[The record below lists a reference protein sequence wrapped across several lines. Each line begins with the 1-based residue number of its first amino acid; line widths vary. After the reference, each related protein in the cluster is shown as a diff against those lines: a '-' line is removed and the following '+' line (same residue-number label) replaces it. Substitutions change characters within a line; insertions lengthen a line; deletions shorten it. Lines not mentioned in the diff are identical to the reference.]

1 MNKKMLVS
9 LVVGA
14 ATGVCFFTGG
24 NDAYA
29 SETDGVWTPRTVD
42 QIKADINQAQNN
54 KYIIVWGDTL
64 SGISEATNLTIQK
77 LADMNKIANVDLI
90 YAGNTLVFEGN
101 VVSVENDK
109 GETLVQS
116 VIQDTPA
123 DKIDPS
129 KPVGQPATNDNG
141 AGNTNGNEAGN
152 TSGNEAGNTGGNE
165 GGNTNGNEGGNTGGN
180 EGGNTNGNEGGNTG
194 GNEGGNTNGNEGG
207 NTGGNEGG
215 NTNGNEGG
223 NTGGNEGGNTG
234 GNEGGNTGGN
244 EGGNTG
250 GNEGGNTGGETQG
263 KFTVWYTS
271 SDDPSKNIE
280 LGTHVFETRAE
291 AQAWIEN
298 YSDELL
304 KEGISADNYGVSDW
318 NK

>member
-141 AGNTNGNEAGN
+141 AGNTNGNE
-152 TSGNEAGNTGGNE
+152 
-165 GGNTNGNEGGNTGGN
+165 GGNTGGN
-180 EGGNTNGNEGGNTG
+180 EGGNTAVMKV
-194 GNEGGNTNGNEGG
+194 
-207 NTGGNEGG
+207 
-215 NTNGNEGG
+215 
-223 NTGGNEGGNTG
+223 
-234 GNEGGNTGGN
+234 
-244 EGGNTG
+244 
-250 GNEGGNTGGETQG
+250 ETQAVT
-263 KFTVWYTS
+263 KV
-271 SDDPSKNIE
+271 
-280 LGTHVFETRAE
+280 ETQAVTKAE
-291 AQAWIEN
+291 TQAVMKVETQVVKHRVN
-298 YSDELL
+298 SLY
-304 KEGISADNYGVSDW
+304 GIRLQMIQAKILN
-318 NK
+318 

>member
-24 NDAYA
+24 NDAHA

-141 AGNTNGNEAGN
+141 AGNTNSNEA
-152 TSGNEAGNTGGNE
+152 
-165 GGNTNGNEGGNTGGN
+165 GNTNGNEGGNTGGN
-180 EGGNTNGNEGGNTG
+180 EGGNTG
-194 GNEGGNTNGNEGG
+194 GNEA
-207 NTGGNEGG
+207 G